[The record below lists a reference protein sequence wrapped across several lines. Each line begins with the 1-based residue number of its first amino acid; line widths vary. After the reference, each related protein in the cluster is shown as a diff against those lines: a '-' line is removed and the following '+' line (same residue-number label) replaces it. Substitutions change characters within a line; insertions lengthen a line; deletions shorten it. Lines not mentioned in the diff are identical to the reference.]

1 VDTSIDPSDRAAGT
15 LWGEAIVAN
24 NLPATLGHFTSSR
37 SWLSQ
42 WSIDDS
48 QCNAALHLPAVTVP
62 VLVVYGTADSAAL
75 PHHAQE
81 SYDAVPEGQR
91 KLVALPGATHYF
103 AGQPE
108 QLERACDEIAGW
120 LAAEGLAGRLDR

>member
-1 VDTSIDPSDRAAGT
+1 VDLTIEPSDRAAGT
-15 LWGEAIVAN
+15 LWGEVPVAN
-24 NLPATLGHFTSSR
+24 NIPATLGHFSSYR

-48 QCNAALHLPAVTVP
+48 ECNAVRHLPLVTVP

-75 PHHAQE
+75 PHHARE
-81 SYDAVPEGQR
+81 AYEAVPEGR
-91 KLVALPGATHYF
+91 GKLVAVPGATHYF

-108 QLERACDEIAGW
+108 HLTRAADEIAAW
-120 LAAEGLAGRLDR
+120 LADEHLAPAS